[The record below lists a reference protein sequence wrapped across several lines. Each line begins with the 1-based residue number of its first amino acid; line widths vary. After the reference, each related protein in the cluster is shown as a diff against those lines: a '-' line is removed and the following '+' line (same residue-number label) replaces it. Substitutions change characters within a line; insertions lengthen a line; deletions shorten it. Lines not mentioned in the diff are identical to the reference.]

1 MGSGASSQAEG
12 SNDTFHLF
20 PSLKAEFAGLVA
32 DNVADEVVFEKIKE
46 MIAAGVR
53 ENEAV
58 LRKRASWSSRNGAER
73 KKSKRHNL
81 FTPGPVRNNQPF
93 DDGDSID
100 VQDVVLS
107 ARGGKDD
114 KAHTTTKSP
123 ECMKL
128 LRDSI
133 QALLF
138 EATTEDEM
146 DKVVAVMAEMH
157 VDAGNTI
164 IEQNDHGDK
173 FYVLEKGTC
182 EFLVNG
188 IHVGDVGAG
197 GHFGELALIYDAPRA
212 ATVRATSD
220 CLLWTLGR
228 NEFRTIQ
235 AQASEDS
242 LAKRSH
248 WLRNVPLLSTLSARQ
263 LSLLNRAL
271 EVVKFEDGDTIVKQG
286 SVGDAFYIIA
296 QGTVVCTMDGSKRHL
311 LLKNTADN
319 EMARLGEG
327 DYFGETSL
335 LNDQPRNCTVRA
347 VGSVKCLRLHRADF
361 DSMLGPLNA
370 LLEMN
375 AFKRILCMFDA
386 FKSLSDDDI
395 EHVTTHFDIVEIPSH
410 TVIFEAGSPADYFYI
425 VRSGMVFL
433 EPANPENA
441 DEAVVPLNAKDYFGA
456 DVFQSATYQS
466 TAVCRDY
473 PSTCFQLS
481 RAFVQD
487 NLASGRRCCGDSDD
501 EQRDVRAVNPLSLLE
516 LHDLVHIG
524 DLGEGSFGRVS
535 MVQAFVDAQEYLLA
549 LKCVSKSH
557 VIECHQQEHIMRERA
572 ILKELP
578 PHPFVVQLY
587 ATYQDRHFLY
597 LLMEL
602 VQGGELFSV
611 LHTDIC
617 ERPLVEDDIK
627 FFAANVYLA
636 LEHMHKRDI
645 AYRDLK
651 PENLLF
657 SETGYLKLI
666 DMGFAKKIPF
676 AVADEQGNVEV
687 HVRSYTLC
695 GTQEYLAP
703 EFVLNTG
710 HDLAVDYWAFGILVY
725 EMLLGY
731 TPFETPDGD
740 IAKLF
745 KNIAFVRTGAN
756 CVQFPHDFTINLP
769 DACNFIE
776 CLLNGDP
783 TRRLGMGRHGSQEIR
798 NHPWFHDMDWDKL
811 LREELPPPYV
821 PCLNGRYDTSLFEG
835 DQGLRNV
842 DMDYD
847 GAEDYLFEG
856 F

>member
-81 FTPGPVRNNQPF
+81 FTPGP
-93 DDGDSID
+93 
-100 VQDVVLS
+100 DVVLS

-557 VIECHQQEHIMRERA
+557 NCRRIPLSSSFMP
-572 ILKELP
+572 L
-578 PHPFVVQLY
+578 
-587 ATYQDRHFLY
+587 TRHFLY